1 MKFLFW
7 ILALFTAAVA
17 VTLASHNPGY
27 VQVVYPPYRMEL
39 SLSLFVFV
47 TLALFVLTYFAV
59 HLILE
64 ALRLPEYVRNF
75 RAEQAQ
81 QHGQHA
87 LMEALTAFFEGR
99 YSAAEKSAA
108 RALEL
113 GDSTDLTPVVAARA
127 AHELGEFAKRDAY
140 LASVADT
147 SIGVA
152 TSRLLAQT
160 SEADLTPR

>member
-7 ILALFTAAVA
+7 ILALFAAAVA

-39 SLSLFVFV
+39 SLSLFVLLI
-47 TLALFVLTYFAV
+47 LALFVLAYLAV
-59 HLILE
+59 RLILA

-75 RAEQAQ
+75 RAEQVQ
-81 QHGQHA
+81 QQSQHA
-87 LMEALTAFFEGR
+87 LMEALLAFFEGR
-99 YSAAEKSAA
+99 YAAAEKSAA
-108 RALEL
+108 RALDL

-140 LASVADT
+140 LASAANT
-147 SIGVA
+147 SVGAA

-160 SEADLTPR
+160 AEADLTPR